1 MTSFSSL
8 LSTLGDK
15 SQAAQSPASSRSTTT
30 QTLTKA
36 DGAADRFKLT
46 PNNAVAGVKRR
57 SEDPDTQQPTAKTI
71 KTEQGSTSGRPIASS
86 GRFQLSTKNTTAKAA
101 NTATSASATS
111 ARPSVQ
117 QPLKNGVGSTPTP
130 PGTADGPT
138 KSKKGFASILER
150 AKVAE
155 AASKATSGG
164 GIKHK
169 PVEKLTRKER
179 VKLME
184 EAKLQKTGRK
194 GALADRSRS
203 GTPNSIPGLNGA
215 KKVLPQETSY
225 KGTMKKAAAEP
236 LSYKGTMRKADPSA
250 PKPPPKKGLAQDKY
264 GGYASWDD
272 LDDAED
278 DEIEDE
284 EEGGYDDSEDDME
297 GGFDE
302 LEAEEDAALKAAR
315 REDQVAL
322 QEEGRLKREKEERK
336 RKLLALS
343 KSMAGKKKF

>member
-15 SQAAQSPASSRSTTT
+15 SQAPPISVTSRPATTHS
-30 QTLTKA
+30 LSKA
-36 DGAADRFKLT
+36 NGASDRFTLT

-57 SEDPDTQQPTAKTI
+57 SEDPESTQPKAKTI
-71 KTEQGSTSGRPIASS
+71 KIENSTSGRPIASS
-86 GRFQLSTKNTTAKAA
+86 GRFQLSTKNATAKAA
-101 NTATSASATS
+101 NTATSASASS
-111 ARPSVQ
+111 ARLPAKP
-117 QPLKNGVGSTPTP
+117 PLKNGFGGTPTP
-130 PGTADGPT
+130 PGTADGPA

-150 AKVAE
+150 AKAAEVVA
-155 AASKATSGG
+155 KATAGG

-184 EAKLQKTGRK
+184 EAKLQKAGRK

-203 GTPNSIPGLNGA
+203 GTPNGIPGQNGA
-215 KKVLPQETSY
+215 KKILPQETSY
-225 KGTMKKAAAEP
+225 KGTMKKPAPEP

-272 LDDAED
+272 LSDAED
-278 DEIEDE
+278 DEMEDE

-315 REDQVAL
+315 REDQAAL
-322 QEEGRLKREKEERK
+322 QEEERLKREKEERK